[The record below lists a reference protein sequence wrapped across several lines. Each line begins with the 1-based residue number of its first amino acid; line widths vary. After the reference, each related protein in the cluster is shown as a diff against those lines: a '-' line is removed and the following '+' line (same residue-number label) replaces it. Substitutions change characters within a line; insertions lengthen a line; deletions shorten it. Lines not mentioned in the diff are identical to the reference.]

1 MAAGSGDGRNVKEPA
16 ISGGALDD
24 LEYSLAR
31 HGVAGLNPA
40 KTSEIVARRIA
51 DEIVRKQMV
60 PGDRLPAETEMM
72 GSFDVGR
79 STIREALRLLE
90 TRGVLVIKRGPG
102 GGPVVRRP
110 RPEDLSEALTLLL
123 QLEGASLRDVIDARQ
138 ALEPTLAR
146 LAAERISD
154 GELDALEGTVLRM
167 REAAGDHEV
176 FLEQNWVFHKLI
188 SRAAR
193 SVPLQAFVDSLKSIW
208 DGAIGGVTYSASQ
221 HERVAN
227 AHDAII
233 AALRA
238 RDADGATSAMN
249 AHLAEAAE
257 YWAKEYA
264 AIMEQP
270 LRWLR

>member
-1 MAAGSGDGRNVKEPA
+1 MNSRSVDGSGAKDPA
-16 ISGGALDD
+16 VENGALTH
-24 LEYSLAR
+24 LEYSQAR
-31 HGVAGLNPA
+31 HGGGGLNPA

-60 PGDRLPAETEMM
+60 PGDRLPPETEMM
-72 GSFDVGR
+72 ESFDVGR

-110 RPEDLSEALTLLL
+110 RPEDLSEGLTLLL

-146 LAAERISD
+146 LAAERVTED
-154 GELDALEGTVLRM
+154 ELDAMEGTVVRM

-188 SRAAR
+188 SQAAR

-208 DGAIGGVTYSASQ
+208 DGAIGGVTYSAHQ

-227 AHDAII
+227 AHELII
-233 AALRA
+233 SALRA
-238 RDADGATSAMN
+238 RDPEKATSSMN
-249 AHLAEAAE
+249 AHLAEAAA
-257 YWAKEYA
+257 YWARQYA
-264 AIMEQP
+264 GIMEQP
-270 LRWLR
+270 LRWVR